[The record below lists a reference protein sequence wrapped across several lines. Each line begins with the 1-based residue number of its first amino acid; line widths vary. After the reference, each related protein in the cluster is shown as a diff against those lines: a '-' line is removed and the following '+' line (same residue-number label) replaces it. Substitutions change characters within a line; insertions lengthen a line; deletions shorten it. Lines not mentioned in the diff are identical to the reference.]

1 MGGRLP
7 DFLGVGAQKGGTTT
21 LQRLL
26 EQHPGA
32 YLPAAKE
39 LHYFSL
45 HLARGQAWYRQ
56 AFAAARPEQRCGEIT
71 PYYLFHPAAPA
82 RIQALLPQA
91 RLIVLLRDPVERAL
105 SQVFHSR
112 RLGLEPLGLEQA
124 LAAEALRLEGAEAVL
139 AAADGRHRSHQE
151 HSYLARSRYEQQ
163 LPRFE
168 ALFPAEQLLVL
179 RSEDL
184 FAQPGRVWGQVLAF
198 LELEPLP
205 LPPLAQP
212 ANTGRGEAAAVPA
225 AVRQALREQLQP
237 TYGWVA
243 SRYDIT
249 WPHP

>member
-1 MGGRLP
+1 MSGRLP
-7 DFLGVGAQKGGTTT
+7 DFLGVGVQKGGTTT

-26 EQHPGA
+26 EHHSGA
-32 YLPAAKE
+32 FLPPAKE

-45 HLARGQAWYRQ
+45 HHARGEAWYRQ
-56 AFAAARPEQRCGEIT
+56 RFVGAGAGQRCGEIT
-71 PYYLFHPAAPA
+71 PYYVFHPAAPA

-91 RLIVLLRDPVERAL
+91 RLILLLRDPVDRCL
-105 SQVFHSR
+105 SQYFHSR
-112 RLGLEPLGLEQA
+112 RLGLEWLELEPA
-124 LAAEALRLEGAEAVL
+124 LAAEVQRLEGSDAVL
-139 AAADGRHRSHQE
+139 AATSGRHLSHQE

-168 ALFPAEQLLVL
+168 ALFSPAQLLVL

-198 LELEPLP
+198 LGLDAVP

-212 ANTGRGEAAAVPA
+212 ANAGRGEAAAVPPG
-225 AVRQALREQLQP
+225 LREQLQEQLQP
-237 TYGWVA
+237 TYDWVA
-243 SRYDIT
+243 SRYGIT